1 MSKSHSRKVILAGS
15 VGNVME
21 WFDFAIYGFF
31 APVIGRQFFPS
42 DDPVASLLAAYG
54 VFASGFLARPIGA
67 AFFGHLGDRHGRKLV
82 LRLSV
87 ILMGVSTGLV
97 GILPNHA
104 MIGNTAPILLVLM
117 RIIQGFS
124 VGGEYTGSVVYL
136 VERAPQN
143 KRGIVGG
150 WTSFGAIAG
159 FLLGSGVGALIS
171 TLASPEALSSWGWR
185 IPFIAG
191 VAIAGLA
198 TFFRRSLDET
208 PRRESFDKRLPIV
221 QAVRT
226 EWQSMLRIAGLIMMA
241 NVGFYMMFVYV
252 TTYLSEQVGVPM
264 ATALDID
271 TATMATLL
279 IFTPIAAWISD
290 RIGRKPVLLTASI
303 GCLVCAV
310 PLFWAIQHDDVVW
323 IVFGQLGFALIIG
336 LAFGANAATIVEVT
350 RAPYRCTVVSVA
362 YNITLAILG
371 GTTPLV
377 ATWLIHETGDIM
389 TPAYYLMGMS
399 VITIITIT
407 LTKETAHTPIEQPE
421 KVLEL

>member
-1 MSKSHSRKVILAGS
+1 MAGS

-31 APVIGRQFFPS
+31 APIIGRQFFPS

-54 VFASGFLARPIGA
+54 VFASGFLARPLGA
-67 AFFGHLGDRHGRKLV
+67 AFFGHLGDRHGRRIV

-87 ILMGVSTGLV
+87 ILMGISTGLV
-97 GILPNHA
+97 GILPNHEA
-104 MIGNTAPILLVLM
+104 IGIAAPILLILM
-117 RIIQGFS
+117 RVIQGFS

-143 KRGIVGG
+143 HRGLVGG
-150 WTSFGAIAG
+150 WTSFGAVAG

-171 TLASPEALSSWGWR
+171 TLLTTEAVDSWGWR
-185 IPFIAG
+185 IPFIGG
-191 VAIAGLA
+191 VSIAALA
-198 TFFRRSLDET
+198 SFFRRNLDET
-208 PRRESFDKRLPIV
+208 PRREAFDKRLPIV

-226 EWQSMLRIAGLIMMA
+226 EWRSMLRIAGLIMMA

-252 TTYLSEQVGVPM
+252 TTYLSEQVGVKM
-264 ATALDID
+264 STALDID
-271 TATMATLL
+271 TAAMATLL
-279 IFTPIAAWISD
+279 IFTPMAAWASD
-290 RIGRKPVLLTASI
+290 RIGRKPILFAASI
-303 GCLVCAV
+303 GCLVLAV
-310 PLFWAIQHDDVVW
+310 PLFWAIQHDDPVW
-323 IVFGQLGFALIIG
+323 IFMGQLGFALLIG

-399 VITIITIT
+399 IITIIT
-407 LTKETAHTPIEQPE
+407 LFFTKETAHTPIEQPE
-421 KVLEL
+421 TVLEL